1 MKTIPDCRRVLP
13 ALFAAGLSLA
23 TLTGSAAPAVTA
35 VDFSS
40 TVIYHSPQSPGFTSW
55 VGAWTMPDDSVM
67 VTFTQATGPIE
78 GRPLAPIEVQRK
90 LDWPPPHHSKNY
102 DMTGLDLRNVHLR
115 SYDAGKTWQQVSA
128 DAFKSNMNGITGEP
142 EVALP
147 DGSVIRAVWGHYL
160 PYNPEL
166 PKSGYLERSYD
177 GTQTW
182 SKPELLLDP
191 EKFMTY
197 PKRLRLLRDGRLI
210 ALGGVARQAV
220 ASITHREQSDLL
232 IEPLLIVSSDEGK
245 TWEGPIPVVPP
256 ENRANWGG
264 EEFDAAELPNGDLL
278 CVFRRPD
285 PDKSGPRREVRWQG
299 LLKKQGSTW
308 VAASAGPAPFPHS
321 GHPELLA
328 TKEGIVLHL
337 ATTGVY
343 WTADAGVTWRQL
355 PIPGTAYYPHAVQ
368 TRDGRILVFGHIGGD
383 DAYGSVD
390 QAIVMNSFR
399 LKVN

>member
-1 MKTIPDCRRVLP
+1 MTSSFVNHPRAWL
-13 ALFAAGLSLA
+13 ALLAAGLPLVVA
-23 TLTGSAAPAVTA
+23 AAPAVTA
-35 VDFSS
+35 VEFSS

-55 VGAWTMPDDSVM
+55 VGAWMMPDDSVM
-67 VTFTQATGPIE
+67 VSFTQATGPVE
-78 GRPLAPIEVQRK
+78 GRPPAPLEIQRK
-90 LDWPPPHHSKNY
+90 LDWPPPNHSKNY

-115 SYDAGKTWQQVSA
+115 STDAGKTWKQVSA
-128 DAFKSNMNGITGEP
+128 DPFKSNMNGITGEP

-147 DGSVIRAVWGHYL
+147 DGTVLRAVWGHYL

-166 PKSGYLERSYD
+166 PKTGYLQRSHD

-182 SKPELLLDP
+182 GPPEVMLDP
-191 EKFMTY
+191 GKYMTY

-210 ALGGVARQAV
+210 ALGGVAHQAV
-220 ASITHREQSDLL
+220 ASITHREQSDLV
-232 IEPLLIVSSDEGK
+232 IEPLLLVSSDQGK
-245 TWEGPIPVVPP
+245 TWEGPIAVVPP
-256 ENRANWGG
+256 ENRSNWGG

-308 VAASAGPAPFPHS
+308 VATTAGPAPFPHS

-328 TKEGIVLHL
+328 TREGIVLHL

-343 WTADAGVTWRQL
+343 WTADAGATWRQL
-355 PIPGTAYYPHAVQ
+355 PVPGTSYYPHAVQ
-368 TRDGRILVFGHIGGD
+368 TRDGQILVFGHIGGD
-383 DAYGSVD
+383 DAYGAVD

>member
-1 MKTIPDCRRVLP
+1 MKAIPKHPRALLALLAGGLP
-13 ALFAAGLSLA
+13 LVVA
-23 TLTGSAAPAVTA
+23 AAPAVTA

-40 TVIYHSPQSPGFTSW
+40 AVIYHSPQSPGFTSW

-67 VTFTQATGPIE
+67 VSFTQATGPVE
-78 GRPLAPIEVQRK
+78 GRPPAPLEIQRK
-90 LDWPPPHHSKNY
+90 LDWPPPNHSKNY

-115 SYDAGKTWQQVSA
+115 SADAGRTWQQVSA
-128 DAFKSNMNGITGEP
+128 DPFKSNMNGITGEP

-147 DGSVIRAVWGHYL
+147 DGTMLRAVWGHYL

-166 PKSGYLERSYD
+166 PKTGYLQRSYD

-182 SKPELLLDP
+182 GPPEVLLDP
-191 EKFMTY
+191 GKYMTY

-210 ALGGVARQAV
+210 ALGGVAHQAV
-220 ASITHREQSDLL
+220 ASITHREQSDLV
-232 IEPLLIVSSDEGK
+232 IEPLLLVSSDQGK
-245 TWEGPIPVVPP
+245 TWEGPIAVVPP
-256 ENRANWGG
+256 ENRRNWGG

-308 VAASAGPAPFPHS
+308 VATTAGPAPFPHS

-328 TKEGIVLHL
+328 TREGVVLHL

-355 PIPGTAYYPHAVQ
+355 PIPGTSYYPHAVQ
-368 TRDGRILVFGHIGGD
+368 TRDGQILVFGHIGGD
-383 DAYGSVD
+383 DAYGAVD
-390 QAIVMNSFR
+390 QAIVMNTFR